1 MQCCLL
7 FYAYRETVSNA
18 NNKPQHGTHRAFDS
32 LACASCTLIMK
43 FGERQ
48 RERVGRKSETET
60 WDAVSE
66 RWYHYIYGGV
76 CFMLGAD
83 SLSRA
88 LSLISTTALHLFLSC
103 FLPFSFERAESC
115 AQPKT
120 VMLAGFISKSR
131 ATFFATN
138 RLLSER
144 SDLFSYSAWFLIV
157 WLTKLS
163 IFFALI
169 QVIFCWAQGWLAFVH
184 NFHLKRFIFKLHVIK
199 CESLNKTKV

>member
-1 MQCCLL
+1 MLL
-7 FYAYRETVSNA
+7 AILCVPRDCEQRKQQTSTWNTPCIRFTGMCFVYIDNEIRWAAERRSGEEERNRNVRCSE
-18 NNKPQHGTHRAFDS
+18 RAFIS
-32 LACASCTLIMK
+32 LYMVEFVLCL
-43 FGERQ
+43 
-48 RERVGRKSETET
+48 
-60 WDAVSE
+60 
-66 RWYHYIYGGV
+66 
-76 CFMLGAD
+76 
-83 SLSRA
+83 A

-169 QVIFCWAQGWLAFVH
+169 QVVFCWAQGWLAFVH

>member
-18 NNKPQHGTHRAFDS
+18 NNKPQHGAHSAFDS

-48 RERVGRKSETET
+48 REGVVRRTKQKREMQWASVHIT
-60 WDAVSE
+60 
-66 RWYHYIYGGV
+66 IYGGV